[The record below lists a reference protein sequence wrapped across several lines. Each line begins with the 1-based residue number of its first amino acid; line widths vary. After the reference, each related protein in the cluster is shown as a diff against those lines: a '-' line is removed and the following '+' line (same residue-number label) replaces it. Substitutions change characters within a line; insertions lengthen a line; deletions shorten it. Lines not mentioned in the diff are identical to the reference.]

1 MKLNSMNTENTI
13 KNMNKQTTE
22 QKMTTIMLSII
33 NKASD
38 TKSVKN
44 YFKLIVKRQT
54 TEKMEKS
61 K

>member
-1 MKLNSMNTENTI
+1 MITENTI
-13 KNMNKQTTE
+13 KNTDTQTTE

-33 NKASD
+33 DKASD